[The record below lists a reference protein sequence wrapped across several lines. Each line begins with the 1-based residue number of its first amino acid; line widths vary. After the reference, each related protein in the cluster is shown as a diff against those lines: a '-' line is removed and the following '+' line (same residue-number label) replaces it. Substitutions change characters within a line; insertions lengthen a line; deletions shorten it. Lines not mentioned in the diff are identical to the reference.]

1 MATLVG
7 NMGAMAIGNEGAM
20 ANKIIGSAVTGG
32 SNLRGVQTPA
42 GYETPIGNTYR
53 GLGAEYFN
61 AENIAKEDFL
71 RNEQAARSQLE
82 RDLYFFEEQKKF
94 SREQMSWEER
104 MSNTAVSRMVDD
116 MKRAGINPVMAI
128 NQGGASSPSAPGVGG
143 SSSRGGYLPGRGN
156 ADTSSLIGS
165 ILSLVG
171 GIYGAAANHAVSM
184 LNASTAAKSKTD
196 TAKIYAESGMRRD
209 NAWRDFYSKDDRNY
223 RFGFGR

>member
-1 MATLVG
+1 MALQAVNVGSMATKTVG
-7 NMGAMAIGNEGAM
+7 QTV
-20 ANKIIGSAVTGG
+20 ANPLNAAGYILSNGSSSKQVE
-32 SNLRGVQTPA
+32 TPA

-94 SREQMSWEER
+94 SREQMAWEER

-143 SSSRGGYLPGRGN
+143 SSSRGGYSPVRGSAN
-156 ADTSSLIGS
+156 TSGLIGS

-196 TAKIYAESGMRRD
+196 TAKINAESGMRRD
-209 NAWRDFYSKDDRNY
+209 NAWRDFYRSNKK
-223 RFGFGR
+223 